1 MAVTSAEA
9 VAATLV
15 EVVATTEVVRN
26 GSETAVERCAQQ
38 RRGTAQRR
46 VWRGGAS
53 TEEGG
58 VKSSR
63 TAAGANGCTTPASE
77 SGLHVAWGR
86 TQMSATGGAVLSS
99 LARLKLL

>member
-63 TAAGANGCTTPASE
+63 TAGANGCTTPASE
-77 SGLHVAWGR
+77 SGLHVAWGL
-86 TQMSATGGAVLSS
+86 TEMSASGGAVLFH
-99 LARLKLL
+99 ARLSF